1 MMRLNKY
8 LAHAGVASRRRCDD
22 LIMAGHVK
30 VNGHKVESV
39 GVVIDEKKDVVT
51 FKGKPVTLGETY
63 TYVLLNKPRGVVT
76 TVSEQFQRNTVI
88 DFIGIPERIYPVGRL
103 DYNTTGVLLLT
114 NDGELTNRL
123 LHPNYKVLKKYRIV
137 LNRLVRPVDLHQLQ
151 KGVELD
157 GSMTLPCKITEIR
170 RVDNRSIL
178 EMELREGRNRQIRRM
193 FELFDY
199 QVDEL
204 NRIEF
209 AGLTLKN
216 LQPGE
221 WRYLIDKEVE
231 RLKERTSNGH

>member
-1 MMRLNKY
+1 MRLNKF
-8 LAHAGVASRRRCDD
+8 LAHAGIASRRRCDD
-22 LIMAGHVK
+22 LIMAGYVK
-30 VNGHKVESV
+30 VNGKKVESV
-39 GVVIDEKKDVVT
+39 GVVIDEKKDIVT
-51 FKGKPVTLGETY
+51 FKNKPVTLGKKY
-63 TYVLLNKPRGVVT
+63 VYVLLNKPRGVVT
-76 TVSEQFQRNTVI
+76 TVSEQFRRSTVI

-123 LHPNYKVLKKYRIV
+123 LHPNYKVKKKYRIV
-137 LNRLVRPVDLHQLQ
+137 LNRLVRPIDLHQLQ

-157 GSMTLPCKITEIR
+157 GAMTLPCKITEIR
-170 RVDNRSIL
+170 RMDNRSVL

-199 QVDEL
+199 QVEEL

-209 AGLTLKN
+209 AGLTVKN

-221 WRYLIDKEVE
+221 WRYLTEKEVE
-231 RLKERTSNGH
+231 RLKKRTSNGH